1 MDDGGQTSMVSA
13 PKKTFALI
21 TTMANRGGTVGISE
35 LADALEFTR
44 STTYKHLATL
54 RELGYV
60 EKDGVEYSLSY
71 RFLEIGSRIQYDSDL
86 YRAGR
91 PAIDRL
97 ATTTDE
103 TASLVVKQG
112 SSTIDLYQST
122 DTPSKS
128 ELTDR
133 YLHCT
138 AAGKAI
144 LARLSPTEIDAI
156 LDDVGLP
163 ERTDNTITDRDRLE
177 RELDGIRDRGIAI
190 ERGEQ
195 HPERNG
201 IAVALEHDGDVAAV
215 YVAGHADRLSSK
227 RLEEN
232 VPGLVL
238 GTVRQLKTAL

>member
-1 MDDGGQTSMVSA
+1 MTDIGQVSMVSA

-21 TTMANRGGTVGISE
+21 TTMANRGGSVGISE
-35 LADALEFTR
+35 LADALDFTR

-60 EKDGVEYSLSY
+60 EKDGVEYSLSF
-71 RFLEIGSRIQYDSDL
+71 RFVELGSHVQYDSEL

-91 PAIDRL
+91 SAIDRL
-97 ATTTDE
+97 AETTDE
-103 TASLVVKQG
+103 TVSLVVKQG
-112 SSTIDLYQST
+112 FYGIDLYQST
-122 DTPSKS
+122 DSPSKS

-138 AAGKAI
+138 ASGKAI
-144 LARLSPTEIDAI
+144 LARLSESEIDAI

-163 ERTDNTITDRDRLE
+163 ERTDNTITSRNRLK
-177 RELDGIRDRGIAI
+177 RELASVRERGIAI

-201 IAVALEHDGDVAAV
+201 IAVSLEHDGDIAAV

-232 VPGLVL
+232 VPGLVR
-238 GTVRQLKTAL
+238 GTVRRLKTAL